1 MKLQE
6 GQKVKVVKLDG
17 KQRYK
22 RTGIVTLITKHY
34 VQVQFENY
42 RECFTNSDI
51 ITGDWVQMYI
61 KQEEELIR
69 VTKEMIS

>member
-6 GQKVKVVKLDG
+6 GRKVTVVKLDG

-22 RTGIVTLITKHY
+22 KTGKVSLINKHY
-34 VQVQFENY
+34 VLVEFKNY
-42 RECFTNSDI
+42 RECYTKSDI

-61 KQEEELIR
+61 KQEKELVR
-69 VTKEMIS
+69 VIKEMIK

>member
-22 RTGIVTLITKHY
+22 KTGKVILINKHY
-34 VQVQFENY
+34 VLVEFKNY
-42 RECFTNSDI
+42 RECYTKSDI

-61 KQEEELIR
+61 KHEKELIR
-69 VTKEMIS
+69 VTKEMIK